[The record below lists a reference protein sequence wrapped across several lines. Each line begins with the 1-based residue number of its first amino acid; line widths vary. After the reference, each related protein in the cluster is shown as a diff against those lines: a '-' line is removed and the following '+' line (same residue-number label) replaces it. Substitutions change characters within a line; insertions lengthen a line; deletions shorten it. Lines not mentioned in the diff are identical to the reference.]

1 MRRASNPPDE
11 KGKGKKQMNIGQI
24 GFLVRYGV
32 SALVVA
38 FLLGYSARY
47 EWGLSRD
54 VIRFSALGGRSDYR
68 DVRGDRFGQGQ
79 VIFRRIKAWR
89 VRF

>member
-1 MRRASNPPDE
+1 
-11 KGKGKKQMNIGQI
+11 MNIGQI

-54 VIRFSALGGRSDYR
+54 VIRFSALGVALIIGTFVAIDL
-68 DVRGDRFGQGQ
+68 G
-79 VIFRRIKAWR
+79 KAK
-89 VRF
+89 